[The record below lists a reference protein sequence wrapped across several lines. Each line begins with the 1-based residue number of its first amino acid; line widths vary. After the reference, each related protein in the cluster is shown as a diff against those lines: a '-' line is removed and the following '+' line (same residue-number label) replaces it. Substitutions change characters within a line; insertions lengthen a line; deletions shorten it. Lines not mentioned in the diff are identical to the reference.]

1 MTIEDIKRLKD
12 SVYEIEG
19 LLELAQIREDRIPEL
34 TPLIEARI
42 AGLASSVKKN
52 PVSREVEATEK
63 DVFMGGP
70 VIEENPDV
78 LIDDTVSDHQEESVY
93 PSANSSEKDEEE
105 GDHINDT
112 GKMAHPAGTLTELF
126 EESETTSVTPAD
138 SVSPEVSVK
147 AEEPEQVV
155 ISPIR
160 QEPLRQPQEPRR
172 KPAFCLND
180 RFRFRRELFNNSDS
194 EFSVAMNRIASMD
207 SYEEAEEHFIEELG
221 WDPDNQEVAD
231 FMEIIKIYFEG

>member
-93 PSANSSEKDEEE
+93 PSANSS
-105 GDHINDT
+105 
-112 GKMAHPAGTLTELF
+112 
-126 EESETTSVTPAD
+126 
-138 SVSPEVSVK
+138 
-147 AEEPEQVV
+147 
-155 ISPIR
+155 
-160 QEPLRQPQEPRR
+160 
-172 KPAFCLND
+172 
-180 RFRFRRELFNNSDS
+180 
-194 EFSVAMNRIASMD
+194 
-207 SYEEAEEHFIEELG
+207 
-221 WDPDNQEVAD
+221 
-231 FMEIIKIYFEG
+231 